1 MDGQQVLLVDN
12 HLVEI
17 GHSANLRQRSS
28 SFFRKERGAGSV
40 LGYWDAMMVCE
51 DTSVCQGALVHIRS
65 IRMTI
70 VVKTAVFWQQR
81 AMTCGTCSCDRA
93 GQDSLRDP
101 GETIY
106 LHAEPL
112 RMISAI
118 RRKMPMLLAPRRIA
132 ATTSWVARCL

>member
-1 MDGQQVLLVDN
+1 
-12 HLVEI
+12 
-17 GHSANLRQRSS
+17 
-28 SFFRKERGAGSV
+28 
-40 LGYWDAMMVCE
+40 
-51 DTSVCQGALVHIRS
+51 
-65 IRMTI
+65 MTI

-132 ATTSWVARCL
+132 ATTSWVARCLALTLVLDHADQQVNQCIGHRAAAWPVQGRFPI